1 MARLGTVPTTRLERT
16 VVDEKSHFRCISAVA
31 ETALVILFPELEPLI
46 GGLRRRHTP
55 DGARQMPPHVTL
67 IYPFA
72 DSADVDSRIAGIG
85 RALGWLSPFEAVFRE
100 TGRFAGTLY
109 LKPEPGERFV
119 AIAEALVRAFPEFP
133 PYGGEHDEI
142 VPHVTVAQGSESLLA
157 GLEEE
162 LVGRVEL
169 QTRVERAWLMEDT
182 PTGWRRHTAFPLD
195 RHTRV

>member
-1 MARLGTVPTTRLERT
+1 MTRLEQT
-16 VVDEKSHFRCISAVA
+16 AVDEKSHIRCTSAMA

-46 GGLRRRHTP
+46 GDSRRRHTS
-55 DGARQMPPHVTL
+55 DGAREMPPHVTL

-72 DSADVDSRIAGIG
+72 DSADVDSRIALI
-85 RALGWLSPFEAVFRE
+85 RRELRRSAPFEVVFRE
-100 TGRFAGTLY
+100 AGRFPGTLY
-109 LKPEPGERFV
+109 LKPEPAESFL

-142 VPHVTVAQGSESLLA
+142 VPHVTVAQGEETLLA

-162 LVGRVEL
+162 LPARL
-169 QTRVERAWLMEDT
+169 QLQIRVERAWLMEDA

-195 RHTRV
+195 RHTPVQLA

>member
-1 MARLGTVPTTRLERT
+1 
-16 VVDEKSHFRCISAVA
+16 VDEKSHIRCTSAVA
-31 ETALVILFPELEPLI
+31 DTALVILFPELEPLI

-55 DGARQMPPHVTL
+55 DGAREMPPHVTL

-72 DSADVDSRIAGIG
+72 DSADVDSRIAGISGELG
-85 RALGWLSPFEAVFRE
+85 RSAPFEVVFRE
-100 TGRFAGTLY
+100 TGRFPGTLY
-109 LKPEPGERFV
+109 LKPEPAEPFL

-142 VPHVTVAQGSESLLA
+142 VPHATVAQGKETLLA
-157 GLEEE
+157 GLEEQ
-162 LVGRVEL
+162 LSARLEL

-195 RHTRV
+195 RHTPVRLA